1 MIIVSRF
8 IEKVKDRINK
18 IIGIGAAICPI
29 CRNEMKSHGRCT
41 RYIEISGEE
50 RRTYSLRIFFCPECH
65 HYHRELPDFM
75 IPYKHYSAETY
86 AEIHNN
92 PSNCFKCSVDEHSFR
107 RMRAWVSAFMKF
119 GEAMAERIKIEYPSL
134 KTNHD
139 AESTESKL
147 KYFVK
152 VVANSNEWK
161 FIGSPVL
168 SG

>member
-1 MIIVSRF
+1 
-8 IEKVKDRINK
+8 
-18 IIGIGAAICPI
+18 
-29 CRNEMKSHGRCT
+29 
-41 RYIEISGEE
+41 
-50 RRTYSLRIFFCPECH
+50 
-65 HYHRELPDFM
+65 M

>member
-1 MIIVSRF
+1 
-8 IEKVKDRINK
+8 
-18 IIGIGAAICPI
+18 
-29 CRNEMKSHGRCT
+29 
-41 RYIEISGEE
+41 
-50 RRTYSLRIFFCPECH
+50 
-65 HYHRELPDFM
+65 M

-86 AEIHNN
+86 AEIHDN
-92 PSNCFKCSVDEHSFR
+92 PSKDFKCSADEHSVR

-119 GEAMAERIKIEYPSL
+119 GEAMAARIRIEHPFL
-134 KTNHD
+134 KTNYD
-139 AESTESKL
+139 VESTESTL